1 MIEPQ
6 NVDLRILTL
15 KVFLCLISIITMH
28 MLFVETYDVRAL
40 GKMTEKP
47 FALEIAKDELINGG
61 VRDYVITGP
70 IQIPF
75 DEIVEELTIEQRI
88 KNVCEYYDVPY
99 DLAISIARLETGW
112 FKSNAYINKNNVGG
126 LSKKGKLMSF
136 NSLNEGVEA
145 FISNL
150 ARNYIAI
157 GLTTPEEIG
166 KKYCPDNAEWAW
178 TIRKLMRRENNG

>member
-1 MIEPQ
+1 MIRKA
-6 NVDLRILTL
+6 LML
-15 KVFLCLISIITMH
+15 SIIITS
-28 MLFVETYDVRAL
+28 LFLGSVLNFNIYDVHAL